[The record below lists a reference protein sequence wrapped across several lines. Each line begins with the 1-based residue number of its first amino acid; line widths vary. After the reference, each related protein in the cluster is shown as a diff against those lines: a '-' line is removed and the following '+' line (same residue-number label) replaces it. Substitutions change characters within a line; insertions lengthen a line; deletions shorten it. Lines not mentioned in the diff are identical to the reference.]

1 MNAKEILN
9 KQFDKAKL
17 GGYKL
22 EDVDDFLKE
31 VSEEFAALQKSN
43 SELERKLEVLAD
55 KIREY
60 REDEEALKD
69 ALLIAQKQGNAIV
82 ADSKASAEKISK
94 ETKEKV
100 EKLLAESKVKSEQ
113 LISDANDYSTKTRAE
128 ADAAAEKTI
137 GEANNKATEIKVAM
151 DKQQTIQESII
162 QQTRKEAHEFMEK
175 LLEAYN
181 SQIELIQ
188 AMPQKCED
196 DFVKRIAEEAEQR
209 EAERKKVEEQRLA
222 KIKAEDQQRQAK
234 AKSEAAKVAA
244 AQQKVKDAAAKAKM
258 EVSADMTIV
267 EKTVEPQNTQQNV
280 QQNVQQNTQQSVQQ
294 NTKSGSKS
302 VAGKQGKS
310 QKPPIDPVVPDRTAE
325 NNLPF
330 FNTENQSV
338 TKHENLQFGKNK
350 EGKK

>member
-22 EDVDDFLKE
+22 EDVDDYLKE
-31 VSEEFAALQKSN
+31 VSDEFAALQKSN

-82 ADSKASAEKISK
+82 AESKASAEKITK

-100 EKLLAESKVKSEQ
+100 EKLLAESKAKSERM
-113 LISDANDYSTKTRAE
+113 INDANDYSSKTRAD

-137 GEANNKATEIKVAM
+137 NDANNKAAEIKAAM
-151 DKQQTIQESII
+151 DKQQTIQENII
-162 QQTRKEAHEFMEK
+162 QQTRKEAHEFMDK
-175 LLEAYN
+175 MLAAYN
-181 SQIELIQ
+181 DQIELIE
-188 AMPQKCED
+188 AMPQKCEN
-196 DFVKRIAEEAEQR
+196 DFVKRTAEEAEKR
-209 EAERKKVEEQRLA
+209 EAERRKAEEQR
-222 KIKAEDQQRQAK
+222 
-234 AKSEAAKVAA
+234 
-244 AQQKVKDAAAKAKM
+244 AAKAKAEEQRAAKAKAEA
-258 EVSADMTIV
+258 EVAQAEIGGAVGVTA
-267 EKTVEPQNTQQNV
+267 EQQNV
-280 QQNVQQNTQQSVQQ
+280 KPAPKPAS
-294 NTKSGSKS
+294 
-302 VAGKQGKS
+302 GKQAGV
-310 QKPPIDPVVPDRTAE
+310 QKPAKTAEPTKASERTAE

-330 FNTENQSV
+330 FNSDTQTI

-350 EGKK
+350 DGKK

>member
-22 EDVDDFLKE
+22 EDVDDYLKE
-31 VSEEFAALQKSN
+31 VSDEFAALQKSN

-82 ADSKASAEKISK
+82 AESKASAEKITK

-100 EKLLAESKVKSEQ
+100 EKLLAESKAKSEKM
-113 LISDANDYSTKTRAE
+113 ISDANDYSTKTRAD

-137 GEANNKATEIKVAM
+137 RDANNKATEIKAAM

-162 QQTRKEAHEFMEK
+162 QQTRKEAHEFMDK
-175 LLEAYN
+175 LLAEYN
-181 SQIELIQ
+181 AQIELIE
-188 AMPQKCED
+188 AMPQKCEN
-196 DFVKRIAEEAEQR
+196 DFVKRTAEEAEKR
-209 EAERKKVEEQRLA
+209 EAERKKAEEQRLA
-222 KIKAEDQQRQAK
+222 KVKAEEQQRAAK
-234 AKSEAAKVAA
+234 AKAEAARNAA
-244 AQQKVKDAAAKAKM
+244 AQQKVKEAAAKAKAEALQA
-258 EVSADMTIV
+258 EVSVTEATA
-267 EKTVEPQNTQQNV
+267 EQQEV
-280 QQNVQQNTQQSVQQ
+280 KPAP
-294 NTKSGSKS
+294 KSA
-302 VAGKQGKS
+302 AGKQS
-310 QKPPIDPVVPDRTAE
+310 AQKPQKSAEPKVSERTAE

-330 FNTENQSV
+330 FNTDTQTV

-350 EGKK
+350 DGKK